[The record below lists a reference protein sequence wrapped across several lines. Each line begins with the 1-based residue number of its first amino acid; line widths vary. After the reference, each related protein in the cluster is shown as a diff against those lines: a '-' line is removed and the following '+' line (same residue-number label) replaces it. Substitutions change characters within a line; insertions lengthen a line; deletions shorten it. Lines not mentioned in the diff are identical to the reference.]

1 MESID
6 DKISTKNYDQTNL
19 TFQKNELIKYNLTQ
33 IYIKLKERKLLNGFL
48 YEISCALFQIKKED
62 NNKDIFFN
70 QFSIKDFEKYYSKV
84 VRKIFNGHL

>member
-19 TFQKNELIKYNLTQ
+19 TFQKNELIKY
-33 IYIKLKERKLLNGFL
+33 IKLKERKLFNGFL